1 MVRREKL
8 LKEVKERYELRKV
21 LPKKWKTGKF
31 VWEEQYYYTERL
43 KIPEEFR
50 IGPKEENYIAITET
64 GLERGG
70 SWIMELCAQ
79 YLEPGEKSRD
89 IYVREYYYR
98 PRGFLRELDWFA
110 SDVLKCY
117 SQSHNAKLDTTVDV
131 YGIEIEPKGFA
142 YVVFAIEANYLLSSG
157 YEWAAMDIYLPRS
170 REPFVIPFKYYLNGE
185 YITTVECPDGGGI
198 MIRAD
203 RLLKPIAHTRAI

>member
-1 MVRREKL
+1 MRKKVLTEL
-8 LKEVKERYELRKV
+8 KERYDDRKV

-31 VWEEQYYYTERL
+31 VWEEEDFFRERI

-70 SWIMELCAQ
+70 KWIMELCAQ
-79 YLEPGEKSRD
+79 YLEPGEKSRE

-110 SDVLKCY
+110 SDELKRY
-117 SQSHNAKLDTTVDV
+117 RKSYNAKLDISVDI
-131 YGIEIEPKGFA
+131 YGIRIEPKGFA
-142 YVVFAIEANYLLSSG
+142 YVVFAIEGNYLLSSG
-157 YEWAAMDIYLPRS
+157 YEWAAMDIFLGRS
-170 REPFVIPFKYYLNGE
+170 PEPFVIPFKYYLNGE
-185 YITTVECPDGGGI
+185 YITTVECPDGAGI

-203 RLLKPIAHTRAI
+203 SLSKPIAHPRAI